1 MGTIHSMTG
10 YAATTREFAFG
21 TLSIELRSV
30 NHRYLDVQFRMPDD
44 LRSVEPALREAL
56 QSGIGRG
63 KVECR
68 VSFALAQGSGK
79 TFKLNEELMLQLEDV
94 ELKVRTMLAGAQ
106 QLTAADV
113 LRWPG
118 ILSTEPLPLEDLQA
132 ACREMIAGALQ
143 EFNAAR
149 AREGNKLKTLLLER
163 VAGVEKRVSETAPR
177 IPQAVAAYHER
188 LAAKLKEVL
197 GSAEDE
203 RVRQE
208 VAVFAAKIDVDEELS
223 RLTAHV
229 SELKRILAAGGMV
242 GKQLDFLMQELNREA
257 NTLASKS
264 VDLAVT
270 QAALDLKLFIEQ
282 MREQIQNIE

>member
-1 MGTIHSMTG
+1 MIHSMTG
-10 YAATTREFAFG
+10 YAAATREFAFG
-21 TLSIELRSV
+21 TVNIELRSV
-30 NHRYLDVQFRMPDD
+30 NHRYLDIQFRLPDD
-44 LRSVEPALREAL
+44 LRAVEPALREAL

-68 VSFALAQGSGK
+68 VSYAITPGAGK
-79 TFKLNEELMLQLEDV
+79 AFRLNEELMLQLGEM
-94 ELKVRTMLAGAQ
+94 EIKVRALLSGAA
-106 QLTAADV
+106 QLSAADV

-118 ILSTEPLPLEDLQA
+118 VLATEPLPLEEMQA
-132 ACREMIAGALQ
+132 ACREMIVAALR

-149 AREGNKLKTLLLER
+149 KREGDKLKGLLLER
-163 VAGVEKRVSETAPR
+163 VAGVERRVAEAAPR
-177 IPQAVAAYHER
+177 IPQSIAAYQER
-188 LAAKLKEVL
+188 LALKLKEAL
-197 GSAEDE
+197 GSAADE
-203 RVRQE
+203 RVQQE

-229 SELKRILAAGGMV
+229 AELKRILAAGGMV

-270 QAALDLKLFIEQ
+270 QAALDLKLLIEQ